1 MSAAVR
7 SRAAAAALSAARR
20 IHAGLAAE
28 QKQQGG
34 NSPGALR
41 RPWTLFRRQQ
51 QQQQQEQSHVPRA
64 AAPVLDAV
72 ADHRAGGSDGGEPPE
87 IWRQPGEAPVASA
100 GADAIGRIDVVR
112 VAAPGGE
119 GFDGKDGAEESGDWG
134 GSNLGRRFPTPKE
147 ICRGLDKF
155 VIGQQRAKKV
165 LSVAVYNHYKRI
177 YCESLTRRSAADCSE
192 SDSCTSDTDMVELEK
207 SNILVMGPT
216 GSGKTLLAKTLAR
229 FVNVP
234 FVIADATTLTQAGYV
249 GEDVESILYKLLAQP
264 LPLRRPPVLFILSWT
279 WDGNGTWHMKYVKIL
294 KIYIKYKHWMSPS
307 QAADFDVAA
316 AQQGIVY
323 IDEVDKITKK
333 AESINLSR
341 DVSGEGVQQALLK
354 MLEGTVV
361 SVPEKG
367 ARRHPRGDNI
377 QIDTKNILF
386 ICGGAFVD
394 LEKTISERRHDSSI
408 GFRAQVRS
416 NMRSGGVINAEI
428 TSSLLESVESGDL
441 IAYGLIPEFVGRFP
455 ILVSLS
461 SLSED
466 QLVEVLTE
474 PKNAL
479 GRQYT
484 KLFEMNDVKLHFT
497 EEALRLI
504 AKRAIAKNTGARGL
518 RSILESILTE
528 AMYEIPETRTGKD
541 KIDAVVVDE
550 ESVGSA
556 NQHGIGAK
564 ILCGERALDLYLA
577 KHNNKESMGQHQV
590 RSNVE
595 SEIDTEAPSRVASM

>member
-119 GFDGKDGAEESGDWG
+119 GFDGKDGAEESGGWG

-249 GEDVESILYKLLAQP
+249 GEDVESILYKLLA
-264 LPLRRPPVLFILSWT
+264 
-279 WDGNGTWHMKYVKIL
+279 
-294 KIYIKYKHWMSPS
+294 
-307 QAADFDVAA
+307 AADFDVAA

>member
-1 MSAAVR
+1 MSAAVP

-20 IHAGLAAE
+20 IHAGRAVE

-34 NSPGALR
+34 GGVPGSLR

-51 QQQQQEQSHVPRA
+51 QQSHLPRA
-64 AAPVLDAV
+64 AALDA
-72 ADHRAGGSDGGEPPE
+72 AAERGAGGADGGEPPE
-87 IWRQPGEAPVASA
+87 IWRQPGEAPGEHAAV
-100 GADAIGRIDVVR
+100 GRIDVVR
-112 VAAPGGE
+112 VAGPGGD
-119 GFDGKDGAEESGDWG
+119 GFDGKDAGGGETGGWG

-177 YCESLTRRSAADCSE
+177 YCESLSSRSTGDCSE
-192 SDSCTSDTDMVELEK
+192 TDSCTSDTDMVELEK

-249 GEDVESILYKLLAQP
+249 GEDVESILYKLLA
-264 LPLRRPPVLFILSWT
+264 
-279 WDGNGTWHMKYVKIL
+279 
-294 KIYIKYKHWMSPS
+294 
-307 QAADFDVAA
+307 AADFDVAA

-416 NMRSGGVINAEI
+416 NMRTGGVINAEI

-497 EEALRLI
+497 EKALRLI
-504 AKRAIAKNTGARGL
+504 AKRAIVKNTGARGL

-528 AMYEIPETRTGKD
+528 AMYEIPETRTGRQ
-541 KIDAVVVDE
+541 
-550 ESVGSA
+550 
-556 NQHGIGAK
+556 NRC
-564 ILCGERALDLYLA
+564 CGC
-577 KHNNKESMGQHQV
+577 
-590 RSNVE
+590 
-595 SEIDTEAPSRVASM
+595 

>member
-20 IHAGLAAE
+20 IHAGHAAG
-28 QKQQGG
+28 QKQQGS
-34 NSPGALR
+34 NSTGAFR

-51 QQQQQEQSHVPRA
+51 QEERSHVPRA

-72 ADHRAGGSDGGEPPE
+72 ADHRAGGSDGAEPPE
-87 IWRQPGEAPVASA
+87 IWRQPGEAPVAPEGV
-100 GADAIGRIDVVR
+100 GAVGRIDVVR

-119 GFDGKDGAEESGDWG
+119 DFDGKDGGGESGGWG

-155 VIGQQRAKKV
+155 VIGQQRAKKFV
-165 LSVAVYNHYKRI
+165 NRTEHAV
-177 YCESLTRRSAADCSE
+177 CRSAADCSQ

-234 FVIADATTLTQAGYV
+234 FVIADATSLTQAGYV
-249 GEDVESILYKLLAQP
+249 GEDVESILYKLLAFSYIHSLAATAAQP
-264 LPLRRPPVLFILSWT
+264 SSSVVYPVMNMG
-279 WDGNGTWHMKYVKIL
+279 WDMAYE
-294 KIYIKYKHWMSPS
+294 
-307 QAADFDVAA
+307 AADFDVAA

-428 TSSLLESVESGDL
+428 TSSLLKSVESGDL

-455 ILVSLS
+455 ILVGLS

-504 AKRAIAKNTGARGL
+504 AKRAISKNTGARGL

-550 ESVGSA
+550 ESVGSV

-564 ILCGERALDLYLA
+564 ILCGEKALDVYLA
-577 KHNNKESMGQHQV
+577 NHNNKESTGQLQE
-590 RSNVE
+590 RPNGE

>member
-20 IHAGLAAE
+20 IHAGRAAG

-34 NSPGALR
+34 GGDGPGALR

-51 QQQQQEQSHVPRA
+51 QQEHGRLPHAAA
-64 AAPVLDAV
+64 AAPDA
-72 ADHRAGGSDGGEPPE
+72 ATDRGAGGSDDGEPPE
-87 IWRQPGEAPVASA
+87 IWRQPGEAPGERAAA
-100 GADAIGRIDVVR
+100 GAVGRIDVVR
-112 VAAPGGE
+112 VAVPGGGD
-119 GFDGKDGAEESGDWG
+119 GFDGKDGAGETAGWG

-177 YCESLTRRSAADCSE
+177 YCESLSSRSAGDCSE

-249 GEDVESILYKLLAQP
+249 GEDVESILYKLLA
-264 LPLRRPPVLFILSWT
+264 
-279 WDGNGTWHMKYVKIL
+279 
-294 KIYIKYKHWMSPS
+294 
-307 QAADFDVAA
+307 AADFDVTA

-386 ICGGAFVD
+386 ICGGAFVN

-416 NMRSGGVINAEI
+416 NMRTGGVINAEI

-497 EEALRLI
+497 EKALRLI

-541 KIDAVVVDE
+541 KIDAVVV

-564 ILCGERALDLYLA
+564 ILCGEGALDLYLA
-577 KHNNKESMGQHQV
+577 KHDNKESMRQQPEK
-590 RSNVE
+590 SNGE

>member
-20 IHAGLAAE
+20 IHAGHAAG
-28 QKQQGG
+28 QKQQGS
-34 NSPGALR
+34 NSTGAFR

-51 QQQQQEQSHVPRA
+51 QEERSHVPRA

-72 ADHRAGGSDGGEPPE
+72 ADHRAGGSDGAEPPE
-87 IWRQPGEAPVASA
+87 IWRQPGEAPVAPEGV
-100 GADAIGRIDVVR
+100 GAVGRIDVVR

-119 GFDGKDGAEESGDWG
+119 DFDGKDGGGESGGWG

-177 YCESLTRRSAADCSE
+177 YCESLINRSAADCSQ

-216 GSGKTLLAKTLAR
+216 GSVLHLKSFPKSGKTLLAKTLAR

-234 FVIADATTLTQAGYV
+234 FVIADATSLTQAGYV
-249 GEDVESILYKLLAQP
+249 GEDVESILYKLLA
-264 LPLRRPPVLFILSWT
+264 
-279 WDGNGTWHMKYVKIL
+279 
-294 KIYIKYKHWMSPS
+294 
-307 QAADFDVAA
+307 AADFDVAA

-428 TSSLLESVESGDL
+428 TSSLLKSVESGDL

-455 ILVSLS
+455 ILVGLS

-504 AKRAIAKNTGARGL
+504 AKRAISKNTGARGL

-550 ESVGSA
+550 ESVGSV

-564 ILCGERALDLYLA
+564 ILCGEKALDVYLA
-577 KHNNKESMGQHQV
+577 NHNNKESTGQLQE
-590 RSNVE
+590 RPNGE

>member
-20 IHAGLAAE
+20 IHAGHAAG
-28 QKQQGG
+28 QKQQGS
-34 NSPGALR
+34 NSTGAFR

-51 QQQQQEQSHVPRA
+51 QEERSHVPRA

-72 ADHRAGGSDGGEPPE
+72 ADHRAGGSDGAEPPE
-87 IWRQPGEAPVASA
+87 IWRQPGEAPVAPEGV
-100 GADAIGRIDVVR
+100 GAVGRIDVVR

-119 GFDGKDGAEESGDWG
+119 DFDGKDGGGESGGWG

-155 VIGQQRAKKV
+155 VIGQQRAKK
-165 LSVAVYNHYKRI
+165 
-177 YCESLTRRSAADCSE
+177 
-192 SDSCTSDTDMVELEK
+192 
-207 SNILVMGPT
+207 
-216 GSGKTLLAKTLAR
+216 
-229 FVNVP
+229 
-234 FVIADATTLTQAGYV
+234 AGYV
-249 GEDVESILYKLLAQP
+249 GEDVESILYKLLAP
-264 LPLRRPPVLFILSWT
+264 CRGMGTEMVNSLP
-279 WDGNGTWHMKYVKIL
+279 HVK
-294 KIYIKYKHWMSPS
+294 
-307 QAADFDVAA
+307 AADFDVAA

-354 MLEGTVV
+354 MLEGTVCLSTFEVV

-428 TSSLLESVESGDL
+428 TSSLLKSVESGDL

-455 ILVSLS
+455 ILVGLS

-504 AKRAIAKNTGARGL
+504 AKRAISKNTGARGL

-550 ESVGSA
+550 ESVGSV

-564 ILCGERALDLYLA
+564 ILCGEKALDVYLA
-577 KHNNKESMGQHQV
+577 NHNNKESTGQLQE
-590 RSNVE
+590 RPNGE

>member
-7 SRAAAAALSAARR
+7 SRAALSAARR
-20 IHAGLAAE
+20 IHAGLVAE

-34 NSPGALR
+34 NNPGALR
-41 RPWTLFRRQQ
+41 RPWTLFRRQ

-72 ADHRAGGSDGGEPPE
+72 ADHRAGGSDVGEPPE
-87 IWRQPGEAPVASA
+87 IWRQPGEAPVAPA
-100 GADAIGRIDVVR
+100 GAGAVGRIDVVR

-119 GFDGKDGAEESGDWG
+119 GFDGKDGSGESGGWG

-177 YCESLTRRSAADCSE
+177 YSESLTSRSASDCSE
-192 SDSCTSDTDMVELEK
+192 SDSCATDTDMVELEK

-249 GEDVESILYKLLAQP
+249 GEDVESILYKLLA
-264 LPLRRPPVLFILSWT
+264 
-279 WDGNGTWHMKYVKIL
+279 
-294 KIYIKYKHWMSPS
+294 
-307 QAADFDVAA
+307 AADFDVAA

-577 KHNNKESMGQHQV
+577 KHSNKESTGQHQE
-590 RSNVE
+590 RSNGE
-595 SEIDTEAPSRVASM
+595 SEIDTEAPSRVVSM